1 MVPRAMMPVAP
12 SRTRLSA
19 SLAVSSRSTVFTAS
33 RRSEP
38 SLAGVGMIANAP
50 FKSLAKIIVPSFVLT
65 TRPRGKALGKYY
77 ADYRTCLLDVF
88 KLARRRRPANLS
100 AANSAV
106 MNRDLLFSVSVPAS
120 QINEQ
125 GKDKNHYDGRTN
137 CGHKLLLNP
146 LDGGILPPS
155 VRACQMTAARN
166 LLFAFRVPT
175 GCVTGLRVPSS
186 DPEP

>member
-33 RRSEP
+33 RRSAP

-50 FKSLAKIIVPSFVLT
+50 FRSLAEIIVSSFGLCA
-65 TRPRGKALGKYY
+65 RQKRLWKYY
-77 ADYRTCLLDVF
+77 ADYRTCPLRRVQ
-88 KLARRRRPANLS
+88 KARRQRPANLS

-166 LLFAFRVPT
+166 LL
-175 GCVTGLRVPSS
+175 
-186 DPEP
+186 